1 MAIGNNIQWELQTIR
16 LEDFEGPLDL
26 LLYLIERSKI
36 DIKDIPIAAITDQYM
51 SYLYRAESFDV
62 EGASSFIVV
71 AAYLMQL
78 KTKMML
84 PVPKTEEEGD
94 PREELAR
101 SLEMY
106 KRVRQVSAMFKERE
120 AQYGGTRGKRPE
132 PLPARITFSNDDIKV
147 KEFIAAYE
155 AVIRRRQWRLE
166 IESKPVPRVVKKE
179 RVPIKRVLNSIAGKL
194 KAKGE
199 FVFGQEFDVTAED
212 KSEVVAAFMA
222 VLELSRMQ
230 QVKLKQNKL
239 FGDIN
244 VHAVKDEIDLSG
256 AGTGFGEET

>member
-1 MAIGNNIQWELQTIR
+1 MAIGDNIHWDLRPVR

-26 LLYLIERSKI
+26 LLYLIDRSKI

-51 SYLYRAESFDV
+51 SYLYRAERLDV
-62 EGASSFIVV
+62 EEATSFIVA

-84 PVPKTEEEGD
+84 PVPKQEEEAD
-94 PREELAR
+94 PREDLAR

-106 KRVRQVSAMFKERE
+106 KRVKSVSQMLRERE
-120 AQYGGTRGKRPE
+120 ATYGGTMTKAPE
-132 PLPARITFSNDDIKV
+132 PLPARINFSNDDVKV
-147 KEFIAAYE
+147 KDFIAAYQE
-155 AVIRRRQWRLE
+155 VIRRRQWRIE
-166 IESKPVPRVVKKE
+166 IERKPLPKVVKRE
-179 RVPIKRVLNSIAGKL
+179 RVPIKRVLNSIATKL
-194 KAKGE
+194 KDKQK
-199 FVFGQEFDVTAED
+199 FNFNQEFDVTKED

-230 QVKLKQNKL
+230 QVKLQQKHL

-244 VHAVKDEIDLSG
+244 VQAIKADIDLSG
-256 AGTGFGEET
+256 AGTGFEEET

>member
-1 MAIGNNIQWELQTIR
+1 MAIGDNIQWELQPVR

-51 SYLYRAESFDV
+51 AYLYRAESFDV

-84 PVPKTEEEGD
+84 PVPKQEEEGD

-106 KRVRQVSAMFKERE
+106 KRIRQVSLMFKDRE
-120 AQYGGTRGKRPE
+120 AMYGGTRAKKPD

-147 KEFIAAYE
+147 KDFIAAYE

-166 IESKPVPRVVKKE
+166 IERKPVPKVVKKE
-179 RVPIKRVLNSIAGKL
+179 RVPIKKVLNSIAGKL
-194 KAKGE
+194 KTQGQ
-199 FVFGQEFDVTAED
+199 FVFNQEFDVTAVD

-230 QVKLKQNKL
+230 QVKLKQKQL

-244 VHAVKDEIDLSG
+244 VSATGDKIDLTG